1 MTEPE
6 KFKTMIVITVA
17 FGREYVIIYDS
28 TNAHYDKYI
37 STFEKMLRTVKITEA
52 KFDGIECQSIPHIG
66 VSTSD
71 DISKNP
77 PKCYSSRS
85 E

>member
-1 MTEPE
+1 M
-6 KFKTMIVITVA
+6 
-17 FGREYVIIYDS
+17 IIYDS

-37 STFEKMLRTVKITEA
+37 SRFEKMLRTVKITEA

-77 PKCYSSRS
+77 PNVIPPEAS
-85 E
+85 ESKETDNLPTDSTLETVL